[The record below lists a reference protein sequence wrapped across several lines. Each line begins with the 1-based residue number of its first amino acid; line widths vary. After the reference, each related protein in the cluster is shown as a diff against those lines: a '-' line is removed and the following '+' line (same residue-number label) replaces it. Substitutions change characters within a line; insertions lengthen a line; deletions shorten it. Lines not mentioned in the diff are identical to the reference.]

1 MTLMDIFHLTSVRK
15 KAKKG
20 VKICRYLMIILALFA
35 HNCAFFLGVLMRAKY
50 GLFREMRRFR
60 PSTVHATIAW
70 IRTTIF
76 SEVFPYAS
84 RTNNRTLKQ
93 RKKRFK
99 KVISIFSFIYMV
111 FLWLSLTNVPL
122 ARNSE
127 KVAKKHLFSLIPGN
141 C

>member
-76 SEVFPYAS
+76 SEVFPHPRS
-84 RTNNRTLKQ
+84 TNNKGFETEEKTIFLKKYQ
-93 RKKRFK
+93 
-99 KVISIFSFIYMV
+99 IIFHFLLYLYGV
-111 FLWLSLTNVPL
+111 FM
-122 ARNSE
+122 A
-127 KVAKKHLFSLIPGN
+127 LINKCALG
-141 C
+141 